1 MRGSGPPRYKRLQA
15 LRTTLGLQA
24 SHPVQLG
31 AYSHAAVAKEHGIAE
46 HKDLNTGVVDQSRGS
61 ANPSADDSEGSAQGQ
76 AFALLNEYS
85 SSVYVPILSTRL
97 TQISALESSMREQKQ
112 WNRDIDETVDKL
124 QKSSFGSGATNVTT
138 RGKDTSS

>member
-1 MRGSGPPRYKRLQA
+1 MRGSSPPQYKRLQA

-24 SHPVQLG
+24 SHPVQIG

-46 HKDLNTGVVDQSRGS
+46 HKHLNSGVVDQSSGS
-61 ANPSADDSEGSAQGQ
+61 ANLLADDSEGSAQGQ

-85 SSVYVPILSTRL
+85 YLNGWK
-97 TQISALESSMREQKQ
+97 SSMREQKQ
-112 WNRDIDETVDKL
+112 WNRDIEETVDKL

>member
-1 MRGSGPPRYKRLQA
+1 MRGSSPPQYKRLQA

-24 SHPVQLG
+24 SHPVQIG
-31 AYSHAAVAKEHGIAE
+31 AYSHAAVAKEHEIAE
-46 HKDLNTGVVDQSRGS
+46 HKHLNSGVVDQSSGS
-61 ANPSADDSEGSAQGQ
+61 ANLLADDSEGSAQGQ

-85 SSVYVPILSTRL
+85 YLNGWN
-97 TQISALESSMREQKQ
+97 SSMREQKQ
-112 WNRDIDETVDKL
+112 WNRDIEETVDKL